1 MRTIHN
7 GLGPVGYRV
16 GAGGRPGEPERA
28 LADSAPRITVS
39 FVCQQKHETICNF
52 AATAKMPD
60 TWPCPKCGTPAYFGD
75 PGQIPQ
81 PVLGLRHAEHLQRV
95 KDRRCEA
102 AREAILQEAL
112 DRLHE
117 RRLRDRP
124 QAPATCSSG
133 STRSPPRG
141 APRHWPP
148 SATSSTTP
156 DAPTPAPISSCAT
169 RSSPI
174 PALHYLLPYV
184 QSPRDPAHSLY
195 NGVAPA
201 SASAVLKFSSASI
214 GSWFMHAVQPAP
226 LIA

>member
-28 LADSAPRITVS
+28 LADSAPRIRVS

-60 TWPCPKCGTPAYFGD
+60 TWPCPKCGTPAYSGD

-117 RRLRDRP
+117 RRQRD
-124 QAPATCSSG
+124 QAPAPASQDVLVLGVTASATLPPGPLSARSS
-133 STRSPPRG
+133 
-141 APRHWPP
+141 WPGP
-148 SATSSTTP
+148 SAASPGDLLGRPGNGRDVVRLWCP
-156 DAPTPAPISSCAT
+156 DA
-169 RSSPI
+169 
-174 PALHYLLPYV
+174 
-184 QSPRDPAHSLY
+184 QD
-195 NGVAPA
+195 A
-201 SASAVLKFSSASI
+201 SVRL
-214 GSWFMHAVQPAP
+214 
-226 LIA
+226 